1 MMRYS
6 VQHRNQIF
14 VKDYRFLC
22 FAKNKG
28 KNIGK
33 NKSKNVTG
41 KYSKKLLDHAKQA
54 TTDAFETVS
63 KGAIKETAE
72 ATGDFL
78 RNKIANR
85 ITKILKSSQQNNSVT
100 VTIGHGKEIPKEIY
114 ISPEERQKII
124 DDRSLI

>member
-1 MMRYS
+1 MGK
-6 VQHRNQIF
+6 QHKIIF
-14 VKDYRFLC
+14 Y
-22 FAKNKG
+22 
-28 KNIGK
+28 
-33 NKSKNVTG
+33 T
-41 KYSKKLLDHAKQA
+41 KLLDHAKQA
-54 TTDAFETVS
+54 TTDAFETAS
-63 KGAIKETAE
+63 KGAIKKTAE